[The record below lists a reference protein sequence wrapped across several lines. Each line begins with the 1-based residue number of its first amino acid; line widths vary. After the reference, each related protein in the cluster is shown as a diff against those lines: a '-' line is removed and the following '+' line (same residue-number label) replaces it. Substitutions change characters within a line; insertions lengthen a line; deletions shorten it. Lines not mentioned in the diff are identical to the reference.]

1 MKNNPNLFFSTFV
14 FLLLVFGLVE
24 ANSIR
29 IFSLSA
35 DAWARPRAG
44 DVLPQ
49 MDAVRSAVAYWETG
63 TDAVIVLSHPGE
75 DSGEL
80 WAAELKDWLVSLGI
94 PSDYVLLSPG
104 FQAEDEIQILVGTR
118 RELFQ

>member
-14 FLLLVFGLVE
+14 FLLLVFGPVE